1 MIIFPAIDLK
11 DGKCVR
17 LYKGD
22 FDKVTIFNSSPY
34 NQALKF
40 QKEGFDYLHL
50 VDLDGAL
57 QGKQKNKDIII
68 KILKKTNLK
77 VQLGGG
83 IRNLDQITFWLN
95 HGVSTVVLGTMAIKN
110 LKSLEKACNL
120 YPGRIAVA
128 LDVRDGFLSINGW
141 IKQTKIKFLD
151 FSKKLEKLGVSKII
165 YTDINRDGTKLGVNI
180 SQIKKIKNKVKI
192 PLIVSGGFSSI
203 EDVKKIFALKKL
215 YGIILG
221 RAIYDGSIKI
231 QDLIKIQVNS

>member
-231 QDLIKIQVNS
+231 QDLIKISG